1 MNREI
6 HLLLR
11 FKRFKCAGWCVLLW
25 IIVQTSFAAN
35 QFKEHVRFLSSDT
48 LKGRFTGSKGERI
61 ATEYIA
67 HLFQK
72 AGLEPAGDNGT
83 YFQEFDVTAGV
94 VLGTRNALHVS
105 SMEGMIKKPALGLQW
120 QPLAFSASQSFEIKE
135 LVFAGYGISASAKG
149 SLPAYDSYH
158 GLAVKDQWV
167 VVFRHLPATM
177 SAEQAHYLSQYSSER
192 YKAFTAKVHGAKGIV
207 FVSDSQSDDEL
218 IPLSYTQSSTNAG
231 IIALS
236 VKRRMVNDLLKNI
249 SLNQLQKNKQPL
261 VITGFKL
268 FGQTDLDKKIRKG
281 RNVLARLRVAPQM
294 RQMIIVGA
302 HVDHLGRGKHRGS
315 RASVHETGM
324 IHPGADDNA
333 SGVACVLEAARGLSS
348 LQARG
353 VLGGDK
359 DILFA
364 AWSGEE
370 LGTLGSEYFVSRMMQ
385 ATKSKS
391 LAPGIAAVLNLDMV
405 GHLNKHLV
413 LQGVGSSSDW
423 LRIIKLVNT
432 QYAMSVLT
440 QNDPYL
446 PTDTTPFYLR
456 EVPVVNFFTG
466 AHDDYH
472 TPRDRAVTL
481 NYPGLK
487 KIADFLQGF
496 IIALEAEP
504 KSLVYRKL
512 EKNTHGAERRFKIYL
527 GTIPDYTHS
536 DRFGIRVSGVAK
548 NSPAERA
555 GIQSQDVLVELAGN
569 KIHDIYDYTFILNKL
584 EIGRPVKLL
593 VKRGNNYKTLTISAA
608 LRD

>member
-1 MNREI
+1 MHR
-6 HLLLR
+6 LV
-11 FKRFKCAGWCVLLW
+11 GWCLLFC
-25 IIVQTSFAAN
+25 IIVQTTFASS

-67 HLFQK
+67 YLFQK
-72 AGLEPAGDNGT
+72 AGLQPAGDNGT
-83 YFQEFDVTAGV
+83 YFQEFDFTAGV
-94 VLGTRNALHVS
+94 VLGTRNALVVS
-105 SMEGMIKKPALGLQW
+105 SMDGNVKKQDLGMQW
-120 QPLAFSASQSFEIKE
+120 QPLAFSANNSFEIKE
-135 LVFAGYGISASAKG
+135 LVFAGYGISAPAKG
-149 SLPAYDSYH
+149 NLLAYDSYY
-158 GLAVKDQWV
+158 GLAVKDRWV

-177 SAEQAHYLSQYSSER
+177 SAEQTHYLRQYSSAR
-192 YKAFTAKVHGAKGIV
+192 YKAFTAKVHGAKGIL
-207 FVSDSQSDDEL
+207 FVSDSQADDDL
-218 IPLSYTQSSTNAG
+218 IPLSYAASSTNAG

-236 VKRRMVNDLLKNI
+236 VKRRVINDLLKNTN
-249 SLNQLQKNKQPL
+249 LDQLQKKMQPV
-261 VITGFKL
+261 VIIGFKL
-268 FGQTDLDKKIRKG
+268 LGQTDIDKKTRKG
-281 RNVLARLRVAPQM
+281 RNVLGRLKVTPQAK
-294 RQMIIVGA
+294 QMLIVGA
-302 HVDHLGRGKHRGS
+302 HVDHLGRGKHHGS
-315 RASVHETGM
+315 RARAQETGM

-333 SGVACVLEAARGLSS
+333 SGVACVLETARSLSS

-353 VLGGDK
+353 VLEGDK

-385 ATKSKS
+385 TTNSKS

-405 GHLNKHLV
+405 GHLKKHLV
-413 LQGVGSSSDW
+413 LQGVGSSPDW
-423 LRIIKLVNT
+423 LRIIQQVNT
-432 QYAMSVLT
+432 QYSMPIVT

-481 NYPGLK
+481 NYAGLK
-487 KIADFLQGF
+487 MITDFLQGV
-496 IIALEAEP
+496 IIALEAES
-504 KSLVYRKL
+504 KSIIYHKV
-512 EKNTHGAERRFKIYL
+512 EKNTHGSERVFKIYL
-527 GTIPDYTHS
+527 GTIPDYTAS
-536 DRFGIRVSGVAK
+536 DISGVRISGVAK

-555 GIQSQDVLVELAGN
+555 GIQSHDVLVELAGN

-584 EIGRPVKLL
+584 EIGRSVKLL
-593 VKRGNNYKTLTISAA
+593 IKRDTHYKILKITAA